1 MITFI
6 KNTIIYLIESR
17 KDPSLSTYY
26 RKLGANIGEECSF
39 VGRNIS
45 LSSEPYLIT
54 IGNHV
59 RVSFDVAFVTHD
71 GGTYVLRRKYPNASL
86 YGKIKVGDN
95 VFIGARSIILPNV
108 TIGDNCIIAAGSV
121 VTKNV
126 ESGTIVG
133 GVPAKKIG
141 SVYDYEF
148 KHKDDLMCI
157 SDLSYTQRKEIL
169 EKVFSE

>member
-141 SVYDYEF
+141 SVYDYEL

-157 SDLSYTQRKEIL
+157 ADLSYTQRKEIL
-169 EKVFSE
+169 EKVFRE